1 MISRYKGDVFE
12 GQSKD
17 LKGDIL
23 ETMLARKV
31 ERYDDFKAMLSEFGD
46 TRARNEGK
54 ATEYQKRQSG
64 RRRQGRQP
72 QGIRVFA

>member
-1 MISRYKGDVFE
+1 MISRYKSDVFE
-12 GQSKD
+12 GQSKG

-31 ERYDDFKAMLSEFGD
+31 DKYDDFKAMLSEFGE

-54 ATEYQKRQSG
+54 PAEYQNVKAADASK
-64 RRRQGRQP
+64 
-72 QGIRVFA
+72 A